1 MTKPKQLNL
10 FYSDSIFETSDL
22 LTKREMIEEIIQT
35 VNDQLWSSDDELILE
50 VAKLVGL
57 DVVAHADG
65 GGLFWKKD

>member
-57 DVVAHADG
+57 DVVAHTDG

>member
-1 MTKPKQLNL
+1 VTKPKQLNL

-57 DVVAHADG
+57 DVVAHTDG

>member
-22 LTKREMIEEIIQT
+22 LTKREMIEEIIQA

-50 VAKLVGL
+50 TAKLVGL

>member
-1 MTKPKQLNL
+1 MTNSKQLNL

-65 GGLFWKKD
+65 NGLFWKKD

>member
-1 MTKPKQLNL
+1 VTKPKQLNL

-22 LTKREMIEEIIQT
+22 LTKREMIEEIVQT
-35 VNDQLWSSDDELILE
+35 VNDQLWSSDDKLILE
-50 VAKLVGL
+50 TAKLVGL

>member
-22 LTKREMIEEIIQT
+22 LTKREMIEEIVQT

-50 VAKLVGL
+50 TAKLVGL
-57 DVVAHADG
+57 DIVAHADG